1 MSLRQYDDKYSNW
14 REVHFGASQMDNV
27 DAFSSPS
34 ELLAIYTPGNK
45 KYDFRLLLKNKTRWP
60 LLYMIHSSDLKVINK

>member
-14 REVHFGASQMDNV
+14 RVIHFGASQMDNV

-34 ELLAIYTPGNK
+34 ELLAIYTPME
-45 KYDFRLLLKNKTRWP
+45 TRN
-60 LLYMIHSSDLKVINK
+60 MIFGHFWKIKQDDHYFTW